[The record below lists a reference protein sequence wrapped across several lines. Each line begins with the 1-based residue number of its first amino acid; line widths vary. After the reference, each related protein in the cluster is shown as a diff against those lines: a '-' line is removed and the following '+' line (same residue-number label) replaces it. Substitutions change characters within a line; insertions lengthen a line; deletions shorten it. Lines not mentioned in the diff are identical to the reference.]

1 MNLFVMTI
9 TLKVPSIACGGCA
22 DTITKAIAG
31 EKPEAKV
38 SVDVEAKMVT
48 VEASVSTVTNF
59 ASTST
64 ETLASG
70 FSPAI
75 AFVILSAQPPQ
86 AILGTFKV
94 MVITNKLIGY
104 HFTSL

>member
-1 MNLFVMTI
+1 MTI

-48 VEASVSTVTNF
+48 VETDA
-59 ASTST
+59 ST
-64 ETLASG
+64 ETIKG
-70 FSPAI
+70 I
-75 AFVILSAQPPQ
+75 
-86 AILGTFKV
+86 
-94 MVITNKLIGY
+94 ITEAG
-104 HFTSL
+104 HTVED